1 MGSNVNTMSKRARCG
16 AHAGHRWGGYSHQE
30 AQQRSDKG
38 TKRKRPTAA
47 VEEEEEEEEG
57 EDDEV
62 PPPAKKKKLL
72 GAPSQKPGASK
83 AASTAKKS
91 KVGKAAK
98 TAQRIARTLPPTA
111 PKSRETIDSDSDV
124 SDS

>member
-1 MGSNVNTMSKRARCG
+1 MSTRRVKEHIA
-16 AHAGHRWGGYSHQE
+16 ALMLATDGGDTVTKKCK
-30 AQQRSDKG
+30 QRSDKG
-38 TKRKRPTAA
+38 TKRKRPMAA

-72 GAPSQKPGASK
+72 GAPSQKPGTSK

>member
-1 MGSNVNTMSKRARCG
+1 MLPTDGGDTVTKKRK
-16 AHAGHRWGGYSHQE
+16 
-30 AQQRSDKG
+30 QQSDKG
-38 TKRKRPTAA
+38 TKQKRPTAA

-72 GAPSQKPGASK
+72 GAPSQKPGTSK

-91 KVGKAAK
+91 KVGKAAM
-98 TAQRIARTLPPTA
+98 TAQCIARTLPPTA
-111 PKSRETIDSDSDV
+111 PKSRETIDSNSNV